1 MTYNSQ
7 DTIRKTLQSLLDHW
21 PSALSCHVYVIDN
34 GSDSLREK
42 SPANSLPKGKSSAK
56 DLPIEDLPGFHDD
69 RFTFV
74 ASEHGN
80 VGFGAAHNFVLPLL
94 DSACHLIMNPDIVLL
109 DDNSIP
115 TLVSYLNGHPDV
127 GMTVP
132 QIVGDDGKLQYLC
145 RRNPTVLDLFLRFF
159 PGKLGTKRQDYHTM
173 KDKNYTQSF
182 EVEFASGC
190 FMMIR
195 TELFKKLGGFDE
207 RFFLYAEDADLTR
220 RVNLTSKTVYVPEAI
235 VRHGWQ
241 RASYKNPRLTCIH
254 MKSLFAY
261 FGKWGFAFK

>member
-1 MTYNSQ
+1 LTISIVTYNSE

-34 GSDSLREK
+34 GSDSPPDK
-42 SPANSLPKGKSSAK
+42 SPANSLPVGKSPAK
-56 DLPIEDLPGFHDD
+56 DLPGFYDD

-74 ASEHGN
+74 SSEHGN
-80 VGFGAAHNFVLPLL
+80 VGFGAAHNSVLPLL
-94 DSACHLIMNPDIVLL
+94 DSACHLIMNPDIVIL
-109 DDNSIP
+109 DDNTIP
-115 TLVSYLNGHPDV
+115 TLTAYLDGHPDV
-127 GMTVP
+127 GMAVP
-132 QIVGDDGKLQYLC
+132 QIVDDDGKLQYLC
-145 RRNPTVLDLFLRFF
+145 RRNPTVLDLFLRFC
-159 PGKLGTKRQDYHTM
+159 PWKIGTKRQDYHTM
-173 KDKNYTQSF
+173 KDKDYTQSF

-241 RASYKNPRLTCIH
+241 RASYKNPGLTRIH
-254 MKSLFAY
+254 MKSLFQY
-261 FGKWGFAFK
+261 FRKWGFAFK